1 MAEGKYKRWITP
13 DGLLLLTAW
22 ARDGLVDQDIAKNMG
37 INRATLYEYK
47 NKYPNIADALKQG
60 KEPVDILVENAL
72 FKRTQG
78 YAYTETTREPVLN
91 KDTME
96 YELKITKTVVKQVAP
111 DVTAQIFWLK
121 NRKQKEWRDKR
132 DIDLKTEVSNPFEGL
147 TTDALKKLIC
157 DE

>member
-1 MAEGKYKRWITP
+1 MAKHEKWTTP

-22 ARDGLVDQDIAKNMG
+22 ARDGLTDDQISKNMG
-37 INRATLYEYK
+37 VSRTTLYEYK
-47 NKYPNIADALKQG
+47 NLFPDIMNALKQG
-60 KEPVDILVENAL
+60 KEAVDILVENAL
-72 FKRTQG
+72 FKRSQG

-121 NRKQKEWRDKR
+121 NRKQKEWRDKHELEHSGE
-132 DIDLKTEVSNPFEGL
+132 IQMPTIQIIK
-147 TTDALKKLIC
+147 
-157 DE
+157 